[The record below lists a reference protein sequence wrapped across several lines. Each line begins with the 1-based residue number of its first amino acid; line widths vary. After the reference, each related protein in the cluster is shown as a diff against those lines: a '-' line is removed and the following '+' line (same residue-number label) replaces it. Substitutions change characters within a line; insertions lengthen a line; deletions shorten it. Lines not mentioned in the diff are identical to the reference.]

1 MSVKIENL
9 SFAYGTHQVLKNI
22 SLEVGDGTLVNVL
35 GPNGTGKSTLF
46 RCILGLYT
54 SYHGS
59 IIVNGKDISKLNIRE
74 RAREMAFIPQSHKP
88 VYDYD
93 VEASNSLCSL
103 RVRLRRMRTPSLW
116 TNRLPLSTMAIR
128 CVSCRACG
136 S

>member
-54 SYHGS
+54 SYNPRCS
-59 IIVNGKDISKLNIRE
+59 
-74 RAREMAFIPQSHKP
+74 AAFLVCTRHTM
-88 VYDYD
+88 V
-93 VEASNSLCSL
+93 
-103 RVRLRRMRTPSLW
+103 PS
-116 TNRLPLSTMAIR
+116 S
-128 CVSCRACG
+128 
-136 S
+136 